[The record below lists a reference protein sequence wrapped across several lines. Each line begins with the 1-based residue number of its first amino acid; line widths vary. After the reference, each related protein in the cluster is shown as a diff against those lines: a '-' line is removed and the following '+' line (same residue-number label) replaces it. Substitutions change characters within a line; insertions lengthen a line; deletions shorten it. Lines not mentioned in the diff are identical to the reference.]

1 MQPETNYQGNVIN
14 GKIYKMYFIPA
25 NSLSASGY
33 HLCVRNETRT
43 VTFLAMHKVPYTVK
57 KPCGGWLL
65 WKTCTV
71 TLYRMTH
78 QIEYKTVMEQ
88 VTRCCDG
95 YVQVGRYCALRE
107 SIKDHILF
115 CLLSDFKSVCTS
127 VFKIWWY
134 SYRSHQRD
142 LAVCGAVH
150 KIRDGSRET
159 AHTNISLLMYT

>member
-1 MQPETNYQGNVIN
+1 
-14 GKIYKMYFIPA
+14 MYFIPA

-43 VTFLAMHKVPYTVK
+43 VTFLAMHKVPYTVT

-78 QIEYKTVMEQ
+78 QIEYKTVMEE

-107 SIKDHILF
+107 SIKEHILF
-115 CLLSDFKSVCTS
+115 CRQISR
-127 VFKIWWY
+127 VFVQVFLKFDDY
-134 SYRSHQRD
+134 SYRSHQHD
-142 LAVCGAVH
+142 LAVY

-159 AHTNISLLMYT
+159 AHTNISLLMYGL